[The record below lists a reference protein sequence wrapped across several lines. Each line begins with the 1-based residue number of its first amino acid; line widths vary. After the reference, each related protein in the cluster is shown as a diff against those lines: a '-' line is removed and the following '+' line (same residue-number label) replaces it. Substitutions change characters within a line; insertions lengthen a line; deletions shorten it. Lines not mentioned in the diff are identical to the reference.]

1 MESPRLHHVGIVVPT
16 EKQALQ
22 LMDLL
27 GLEEAYRG
35 FVDQYEALCIFT
47 HGNGGSPLELVV
59 PSGGVLQRFNRGIG
73 GLHHVAFAVESL
85 ENLAKELSARGMSLL
100 ESQPV
105 RGAGGFLCNFLA
117 PIYTKGVTVE
127 DVEEAP

>member
-127 DVEEAP
+127 YVEEAP